1 MTRRYLEKYPPDHEN
16 AMPKKASSAARQ
28 ARSSQRKHIQNIAV
42 RSRVRTGMRRFREL
56 LAKDPVQA
64 KICGRQVISWLDR
77 AAKSNAIHR
86 NNARRH
92 KTTVLARINALA
104 R

>member
-1 MTRRYLEKYPPDHEN
+1 
-16 AMPKKASSAARQ
+16 MPKKANSAARQ
-28 ARSSQRKHIQNIAV
+28 ARSSQRKHLQNIAV

-56 LAKDPVQA
+56 LAKDPAQA
-64 KICGRQVISWLDR
+64 RVCGRQVISWLDR

-92 KTTVLARINALA
+92 KTAVMAKIKTLSA
-104 R
+104 